1 MVKFLSSDPPHPLS
15 GHLRAALERE
25 GDLCGLVP
33 LSVMAVYDSRL
44 NNLCKCI
51 NPKVESNPFLVIPL
65 IMRAA
70 SRLSEL
76 VATSEGQLS
85 IWRKKLYPPEVI
97 ESSVDQKSGAPQ
109 STLVEAIHIPCSQE
123 KAIELVILDISS
135 TGYYLDVIAK
145 KLDLADA
152 AKVLISR

>member
-1 MVKFLSSDPPHPLS
+1 MLKFLSTLHPLS

-25 GDLCGLVP
+25 GDLNGLVP
-33 LSVMAVYDSRL
+33 VSVMVVCDSKL
-44 NNLCKCI
+44 GNICKCI

-70 SRLSEL
+70 TRLSGL

-85 IWRKKLYPPEVI
+85 IWRQNSYPPEII
-97 ESSVDQKSGAPQ
+97 ESSVNQQSGSPQ
-109 STLVEAIHIPCSQE
+109 STSVEAIRIPCSLE
-123 KAIELVILDISS
+123 KDVELVTLDISS

-145 KLDLADA
+145 NLDLADA
-152 AKVLISR
+152 AKLLISR